1 MLKTVEG
8 IYRNGKVEL
17 VETPAEV
24 TEARVIVTFLPT
36 TDSLAQPHSASANLR
51 QPRQPG
57 SAKGKLRIIAE
68 DDEHLRDFQEY
79 MPS

>member
-8 IYRNGKVEL
+8 VYRNGKIEL
-17 VETPAEV
+17 TETPAEL
-24 TEARVIVTFLPT
+24 TEARVIVTFLPLT
-36 TDSLAQPHSASANLR
+36 SAPTSR

-57 SAKGKLRIIAE
+57 SARGKLTIITE